1 MREGLRVS
9 ATLIGVV
16 LLSSLLVGTAAARQN
31 DGKAAPG
38 KGSSGVYIVQL
49 EGPPVAA
56 YEGGIAGLAA
66 TAPARGQ
73 KINPNDA
80 KVQRYVGHLRSRHNA
95 VANSVGAVKFY
106 DYDYAFNGFAARLT
120 KGQVNRL
127 RATEGVLSVER
138 DQRHELATDNT
149 PSFLGLNSPGG
160 IWSQLG
166 GQGSAGEGVVIGVV
180 DTGIWPEHPSF
191 SPAGYG
197 PPPADWHGS
206 CQAGERFS
214 QGDCNNKLIGARY
227 YLSGFG
233 HSGIFGD
240 EFKSARD
247 ADGHGTHTTS
257 TAGGNGGVAASVL
270 GVDRGIVSGVA
281 PRARVAAYKACWNG
295 DAGGCFNSDTVAAI
309 DQAVADGV
317 DVINYSIGGG
327 ESPLNAVSVAFLF
340 ADRAGVF
347 VSASAGNSGPGAS
360 TLGHISP
367 WYTTVGASTQNR
379 SFVGTA
385 TLGGGGTHKGVT
397 LTAGLGSTPL
407 VDSAAAGSGLC
418 FVGGLSPLAVAG
430 KIVLCQ
436 RGVNARVE
444 KSLAVKEAGGVGM
457 ILYNTSDVQSLNTDN
472 HYVPTLHVNFTS
484 GSAIKSYIASAGNGA
499 TASLSGGQKVF
510 GGGNTM
516 ADFSSRGPSLFGS
529 GDVLK
534 PDTTNVGVNV
544 LAGASPEQMLGA
556 PGQFFQAISG
566 TSMSSPHN
574 AGVGALL
581 KDLHPLWTPEMIK
594 SAVMTTAR
602 QNLTKEDG
610 TTPADPFDFGGGHAV
625 PTSAADPGLVYKIDF
640 DGYRAWLRS
649 QGLCTNCFGSAPAP
663 VVAARDLN
671 LPSIT
676 VRSHAG
682 VTVVNRTVTNV
693 GPAGTYTVS
702 VAAPRGIDVSVNPT
716 QLTLAAGASASY
728 QVTLTTNRRA
738 VFNQYAFGSLTWSD
752 ARRGGHSVRS
762 PLVIRPVRLAAP
774 ASISGSGAS
783 GSVERTIQF
792 GYQGTFAASPQGL
805 VAPTTETRTVVDDP
819 TNDFDTSN
827 PNANQGVQ
835 VHDVSIPAGTTHAR
849 WSLFDDFTDGNDDL
863 DVYVYRVG
871 TGGSLTLV
879 GFSAGGTSAEQVDL
893 PSPAAGAYKLY
904 VHGWQTDGADAVY
917 TLFNWF
923 VPSTAANNLTVTS
936 STSSATVGG
945 TATLT
950 VSWSGLTAGTRY
962 LGRIS
967 YRDGASEFGST
978 LVSISA

>member
-1 MREGLRVS
+1 MRERVRLGV
-9 ATLIGVV
+9 TLLGVALV
-16 LLSSLLVGTAAARQN
+16 SFLLAGTAAARQN
-31 DGKAAPG
+31 DGKASG

-49 EGPPVAA
+49 EERPVAA

-73 KINPNDA
+73 KINPNAA
-80 KVQRYVGHLRSRHNA
+80 KVQRYVRHLRARHNA
-95 VANSVGAVKFY
+95 VANSVGAAKFY

-120 KGQVNRL
+120 KGQAAKL
-127 RATEGVLSVER
+127 RATEGVFSVER
-138 DQRHELATDNT
+138 DQLHQPATDNT
-149 PSFLGLNSPGG
+149 PSFLGLNASGG

-166 GQGSAGEGVVIGVV
+166 GQGSAGEDVVIGVV

-197 PPPADWHGS
+197 PPPADWHGTCES
-206 CQAGERFS
+206 GERFS
-214 QGDCNNKLIGARY
+214 ESDCSNKLIGARY

-233 HSGIFGD
+233 QSGIIAD
-240 EFKSARD
+240 DFKSARD

-257 TAGGNGGVAASVL
+257 TAGGNGGVPASVL

-327 ESPLNAVSVAFLF
+327 QTPLNAVSVAFLF
-340 ADRAGVF
+340 ADRAGVYS
-347 VSASAGNSGPGAS
+347 SASAGNSGPGPS
-360 TLGHISP
+360 TVGHISP

-379 SFVGTA
+379 SFIGTT
-385 TLGGGGTHKGVT
+385 TLGGGGTHQGVT

-407 VDSAAAGSGLC
+407 VDSADAGSELC
-418 FVGGLSPLAVAG
+418 FVGGLNPAVVAG

-444 KSLAVKEAGGVGM
+444 KSLAVMEAGGVGM

-484 GSAIKSYIASAGNGA
+484 GSAIKAYIDSAGTGA

-516 ADFSSRGPSLFGS
+516 ADFSSRGPNLFGS

-544 LAGASPEQMLGA
+544 LAGASPEQFLGA

-581 KDLHPLWTPEMIK
+581 RDLHPDWTPEMIK
-594 SAVMTTAR
+594 SAIMTSAR

-610 TTPADPFDFGGGHAV
+610 STPADPFDFGGGHAV
-625 PTSAADPGLVYKIDF
+625 PNSAADPGLVYKIDF

-649 QGLCTNCFGSAPAP
+649 QGLCTLCFGSAPAP
-663 VVAARDLN
+663 VVAATDLN

-682 VTVVNRTVTNV
+682 VTVVKRTVTNV
-693 GPAGTYTVS
+693 GAAGTYTVG
-702 VAAPRGIDVSVNPT
+702 VNAPRGVDVSVNPT

-728 QVTLTTNRRA
+728 QVTFTTNRRA
-738 VFNQYAFGSLTWSD
+738 VFNQYAFGSLTWSE
-752 ARRGGHSVRS
+752 AKKGGHSVRS

-774 ASISGSGAS
+774 ASITGTGVSGSA
-783 GSVERTIQF
+783 ERTIRF
-792 GYQGTFAASPQGL
+792 GYQGQFTASPQGL

-819 TNDFDTSN
+819 TNNFETST
-827 PNANQGVQ
+827 PNANQGIQ

-849 WSLFDDFTDGNDDL
+849 WSLFDEFTDGNDDI
-863 DVYVYRVG
+863 DMYIYRVG

-893 PSPAAGAYKLY
+893 ASPAAGAYKVY
-904 VHGWQTDGADAVY
+904 IHGWQTDGPDAV
-917 TLFNWF
+917 
-923 VPSTAANNLTVTS
+923 
-936 STSSATVGG
+936 
-945 TATLT
+945 
-950 VSWSGLTAGTRY
+950 
-962 LGRIS
+962 
-967 YRDGASEFGST
+967 
-978 LVSISA
+978 